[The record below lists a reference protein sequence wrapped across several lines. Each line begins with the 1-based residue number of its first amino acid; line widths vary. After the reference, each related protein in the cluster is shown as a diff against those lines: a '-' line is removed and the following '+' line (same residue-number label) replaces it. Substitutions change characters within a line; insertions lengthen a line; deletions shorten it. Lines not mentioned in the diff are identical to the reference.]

1 MILNKTISAN
11 PVKLTARKITDKE
24 DRDWAIANYAPD
36 IDGLPVI
43 EPVKLINGGFLK
55 FEHVVRVLEDAGPER
70 KLNKM
75 ATLGY
80 SYQYSITSP
89 EDPNWVFRYEY
100 DVEPLDTKVR
110 YPAGHLHVNAEPDEY
125 AKIETAKNFPSLH
138 LPTRRMSL
146 EEIVWHLI
154 NEHSPSASN
163 EDKEEWFDLL
173 NESKTGYEDRIAT
186 EQKPD
191 LPSLLDG

>member
-1 MILNKTISAN
+1 M
-11 PVKLTARKITDKE
+11 
-24 DRDWAIANYAPD
+24 
-36 IDGLPVI
+36 I

-55 FEHVVRVLEDAGPER
+55 FEHVVRVLEDEGPER

-80 SYQYSITSP
+80 SCQYSITSP